1 MTFEYSFERRR
12 RGVETRLVTG
22 HPRPQPDPILQH
34 KLARAHR
41 WAKAIRNGQTFVA
54 LAQSEG
60 RSESYVRS
68 RLSLASLAL
77 AIQRATLAGTIGPE
91 CTTDRLLRL
100 QMPVSWTDQVKAV
113 NL

>member
-1 MTFEYSFERRR
+1 MRRQRLPGRLRKAHNPRGRRYLYSVSRRR
-12 RGVETRLVTG
+12 ITER
-22 HPRPQPDPILQH
+22 Q
-34 KLARAHR
+34 
-41 WAKAIRNGQTFVA
+41 
-54 LAQSEG
+54 
-60 RSESYVRS
+60 SESYVRS

-100 QMPVSWTDQVKAV
+100 QMPVSWTDQVKGV